1 MINHKYDFAGR
12 NDARLYDLPFPASY
26 RQRMKNL
33 ILIPL
38 FIFSFNTLAAI
49 EVIMTTNKG
58 EIQIELDEV
67 NAPIS
72 TANFLTYVDAGFFNG
87 TIFHR
92 VIKNFVIQ
100 GGGHL
105 PDMTMKP
112 TNAPIENEAMNG
124 LSNLA
129 GSLGMARDEE
139 WNSATSQF
147 YINTVDNVRLDKRY
161 AVFARVTKGMDVVKL
176 IEASATHSMGEH
188 DDVPILPIVVEEVRR
203 K

>member
-1 MINHKYDFAGR
+1 MNLA
-12 NDARLYDLPFPASY
+12 DAWLYEIPILPGY
-26 RQRMKNL
+26 RQDMKNL
-33 ILIPL
+33 IFILLIIL
-38 FIFSFNTLAAI
+38 SFNTFAAI
-49 EVIMTTNKG
+49 EVVMITSKG
-58 EIQIELDEV
+58 EMEIELDEV

-72 TANFLTYVDAGFFNG
+72 TANFLAYADAGFFNG

-92 VIKNFVIQ
+92 VVKKFVIQ

-105 PDMTMKP
+105 PDMTLKT

-129 GSLGMARDEE
+129 GSLGMARDED

-161 AVFARVTKGMDVVKL
+161 AVFAKVTRGMNVVKE
-176 IEASATHSMGEH
+176 IETSATHSAGEY
-188 DDVPILPIVVEEVRR
+188 DDVPLESIIIEEVRR

>member
-1 MINHKYDFAGR
+1 
-12 NDARLYDLPFPASY
+12 
-26 RQRMKNL
+26 MKNL
-33 ILIPL
+33 ILLLL
-38 FIFSFNTLAAI
+38 FILSFNSLAAI
-49 EVIMTTNKG
+49 EVVMVTSKG
-58 EIQIELDEV
+58 EIEIELDDV

-72 TANFLTYVDAGFFNG
+72 TANFLTYTDAGFFNG

-92 VIKNFVIQ
+92 IVKKFVVQ

-129 GSLGMARDEE
+129 GSLGMARDDE

-147 YINTVDNVRLDKRY
+147 YINSVDNVRLDKRY
-161 AVFARVTKGMDVVKL
+161 AVFAKVTSGMDVVKT
-176 IEASATHSMGEH
+176 IEASATHSVGEY
-188 DDVPILPIVVEEVRR
+188 DDVPLEPIVIQEVRR